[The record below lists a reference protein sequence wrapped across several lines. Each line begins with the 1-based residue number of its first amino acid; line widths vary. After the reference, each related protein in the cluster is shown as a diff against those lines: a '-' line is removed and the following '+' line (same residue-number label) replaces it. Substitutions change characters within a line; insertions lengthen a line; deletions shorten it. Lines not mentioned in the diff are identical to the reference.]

1 MIIMITTMATHIRM
15 IIMITVTRIRM
26 IMTTSM
32 MMLMR
37 MITMGTPSGRD
48 RITSGVTVLH

>member
-1 MIIMITTMATHIRM
+1 MATHIRM
-15 IIMITVTRIRM
+15 IIMI
-26 IMTTSM
+26 MTTCM

-48 RITSGVTVLH
+48 QITSGVTVLH